1 MANKITPAQE
11 YEKALNFT
19 NDQNEESIKMKEN
32 KFFEY
37 IKQLN
42 SNNKIYPFV
51 SICFNLLT
59 TLFISFN
66 KNISGIKKILFI
78 ICYIIF
84 LVFTIV
90 MFKNQQ

>member
-1 MANKITPAQE
+1 MAKTTPQQE

-19 NDQNEESIKMKEN
+19 NNQKEQTIKQN

-51 SICFNLLT
+51 SICFNLLV
-59 TLFISFN
+59 TLYISFR
-66 KNISGIKKILFI
+66 KSSSVLIKVFFI
-78 ICYIIF
+78 ICYLIF
-84 LVFTIV
+84 LTFTII
-90 MFKNQQ
+90 MFKYQQ